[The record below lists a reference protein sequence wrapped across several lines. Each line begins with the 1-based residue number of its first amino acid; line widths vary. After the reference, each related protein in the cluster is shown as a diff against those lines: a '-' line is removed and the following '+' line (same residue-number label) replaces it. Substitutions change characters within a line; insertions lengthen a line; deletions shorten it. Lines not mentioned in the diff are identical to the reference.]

1 MVARSASRKLFR
13 GALKSLGKSFRMF
26 RLRQGLYLIGPMYI
40 PLTFAFQK
48 VHRFNKKPPPSL
60 PTILSRTL
68 NTAILWFETKRDNTG
83 TPFLMHNSLSPP
95 SSYFV
100 KPPSVTKEV
109 LLFALLL
116 HGHHRAYCTVYRI
129 HHPLPIRTI
138 FW

>member
-100 KPPSVTKEV
+100 KLPKGSSSFRPLASWTSSC
-109 LLFALLL
+109 LLYGVPYTSPAS
-116 HGHHRAYCTVYRI
+116 
-129 HHPLPIRTI
+129 HPDHFLVRK
-138 FW
+138 